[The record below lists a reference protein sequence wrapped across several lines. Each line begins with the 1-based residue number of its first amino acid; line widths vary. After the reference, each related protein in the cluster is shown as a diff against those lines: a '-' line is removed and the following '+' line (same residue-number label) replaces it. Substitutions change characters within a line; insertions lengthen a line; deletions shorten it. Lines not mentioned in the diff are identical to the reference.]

1 MKTIDK
7 KIISELDIQKSR
19 FICYMD
25 TVHSEDEAKEIIK
38 KCKNM
43 YPHATHYCYAYI
55 IDNIKR
61 FQDDGEPGGTAGMP
75 ILHVLE
81 SNELQHVV
89 AIVIRYFGGIKLGAG
104 GLVRAYTNSVS
115 ECLEKN
121 EVVELVE
128 CNLVTIEF
136 DYNNTK
142 QIDYLLQDYSIINKS
157 FNEKVIYEVA
167 FEKDSL
173 DKFILSIK
181 EFIDS
186 YDINEQIIYRK
197 NGV

>member
-1 MKTIDK
+1 MNTIK
-7 KIISELDIQKSR
+7 ESLIHEIEIQKSR

-25 TVHSEDEAKEIIK
+25 IVHSEEEVKDKISRIK
-38 KCKNM
+38 NE
-43 YPHATHYCYAYI
+43 YQGATHYCYAYI
-55 IDNIKR
+55 IDNVKR

-75 ILHVLE
+75 ILHVLD

-115 ECLEKN
+115 ECLNKN
-121 EVVELVE
+121 EIVKLEE
-128 CNLVTIEF
+128 CNLISIEF
-136 DYNNTK
+136 DYSNLK
-142 QIDYLLQDYSIINKS
+142 QIDYLLQNYSIINKT
-157 FNEKVIYEVA
+157 FNEKVIYAVA
-167 FEKDSL
+167 VEKDGL
-173 DKFILSIK
+173 DKFISNII

-186 YDINEQIIYRK
+186 YNINEQIIYKK